1 MLGNIYFLDRTGR
14 VVYGLEKGVLRLKED
29 VVSEKIVDGRVLFE
43 GLDRKIAKYVE
54 KVPASRIDAAR
65 CEAFRETREKLL
77 EEIKVLKKRLGDDFV
92 ANEFTER
99 KIGCIFDLDTEYMRT
114 MNRYFECLDELE
126 DIRSQSNDSALLAE
140 QHAFR
145 VLEDDILEGIASNL
159 EVFSWVD
166 FSKGF
171 VDGVALNSLLD
182 SCKTAAGFV
191 DGCYKTSKD
200 ILGDG
205 VTLDD
210 LKFRVVKVLDVLNKL
225 LVNYGVALVFDMK
238 ERDSESILWD
248 LSWDIHYLD
257 KPVECKQ
264 YFEIDRI
271 LEIVVGGVVSL
282 LERGIKND

>member
-1 MLGNIYFLDRTGR
+1 MSESIYFLDRTGR
-14 VVYGLEKGVLRLKED
+14 VAYGLEKGIVLKED
-29 VVSEKIVDGRVLFE
+29 VGSGKFIDGSGLFE
-43 GLDRKIAKYVE
+43 GLDRQIAKYVE
-54 KVPASRIDAAR
+54 KVPANRIDAAR
-65 CEAFRETREKLL
+65 CEALRETREKLL

-92 ANEFTER
+92 ANEFKER
-99 KIGCIFDLDTEYMRT
+99 EIGDIFALDTEYMRT

-126 DIRSQSNDSALLAE
+126 EPWSQSNNSVLITE
-140 QHAFR
+140 QYAIWK
-145 VLEDDILEGIASNL
+145 LKDDILEGIASNL

-166 FSKGF
+166 FSKGL
-171 VDGVALNSLLD
+171 VDGDALNSLLD

-191 DGCYKTSKD
+191 DGYYKTSKD